1 MRDEDARY
9 RQERIHRNA
18 TTLIGWSDAA
28 YGGQPS
34 LGKCRLGYVIGF
46 MSPNLHGPRHI
57 IHWTSQFAR
66 KLVKSRLS
74 GEVYAF
80 SDMLDHGSTL
90 RESYG
95 HFADPYSGMAGL
107 GVARA
112 FLRISK
118 RKS

>member
-1 MRDEDARY
+1 M
-9 RQERIHRNA
+9 
-18 TTLIGWSDAA
+18 
-28 YGGQPS
+28 PS
-34 LGKCRLGYVIGF
+34 LVKCRLGYVIGF
-46 MSPNLHGPRHI
+46 ASPNLHGPRRI
-57 IHWTSQFAR
+57 IRWTSKFAR